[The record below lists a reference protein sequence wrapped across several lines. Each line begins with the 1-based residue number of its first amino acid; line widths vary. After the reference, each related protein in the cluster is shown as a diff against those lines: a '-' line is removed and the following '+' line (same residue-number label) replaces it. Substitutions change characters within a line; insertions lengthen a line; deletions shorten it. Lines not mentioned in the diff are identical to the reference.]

1 MPRSSQKKGRLAVKT
16 RSLALLSLLAAA
28 LTACSVSIGTPKVQ
42 EADLEKSVKDSLTE
56 KVGQEPDAIDCPG
69 DLTGKEGTTMR
80 CTLTAGED
88 TLGVTLT
95 VTSVEGETVE
105 YDIAVDQS

>member
-1 MPRSSQKKGRLAVKT
+1 MKI
-16 RSLALLSLLAAA
+16 RSLALLSLLVTA
-28 LTACSVSIGTPKVQ
+28 LTACSVSIGTPKVG
-42 EADLEKSVKDSLTE
+42 EADLERSVKDSLTE

-80 CTLTAGED
+80 CTLTAGGD
-88 TLGVTLT
+88 TLGVMLT
-95 VTSVEGETVE
+95 VTSVDGDTVK